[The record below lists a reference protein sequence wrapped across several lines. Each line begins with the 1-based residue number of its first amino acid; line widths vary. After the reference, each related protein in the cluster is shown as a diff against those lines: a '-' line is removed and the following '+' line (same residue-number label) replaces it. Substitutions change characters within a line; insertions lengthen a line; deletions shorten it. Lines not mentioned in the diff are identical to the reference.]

1 MTMAEHD
8 AILDAT
14 QAECVAEMK
23 LIIPKLNKASE
34 AYYQLCEEIMSNY
47 EYDELYD
54 KLLQLEKESGI
65 VLPES
70 PTQTVGYKII
80 SNLERVKHPSP
91 MLSLDK
97 TKDVQ
102 VLKAWLKNKLGFLS
116 WKEDGLTV
124 VLTYENGELVSA
136 VTRGDGITGEI
147 ITENAK
153 HFYGVPHTIN
163 FYGRMVIRG
172 EAVITRSTFKRFE
185 NEYKNPRNLV
195 SGTVRQLN
203 TRITAGR
210 HVEFVPFNVIEL
222 DGYDENSYSARL
234 EFIKQF
240 GFTPVFGKLVTA
252 DTLEETV
259 KWFEKEIVNNDIPS
273 DGLVLMFDDIA
284 YGESLGVTAKFPRNG
299 LAFKWKDET
308 AETVLRAVRW
318 QASRTGRLNPVAEFD
333 PVELEGTTVSRASV
347 NNVSFLRNL
356 KLNEGD
362 TLHVIKANMII
373 PQIVKNLTGQQLDEN
388 LIPKLCPVC
397 GKPTTRKIDNL
408 TVVLFCENPDCAAKQ
423 IGKFEHFVS
432 RKCMNI
438 MGLSTATLET
448 FIENGYITNFPDIY
462 YLDSYRDEIIN
473 LEGFGEKSYEKIISS
488 IEASKKTTFNRFV
501 ASLGIPNVSND
512 TAKLIVADMTEV
524 GRLCSEV
531 FLEYI
536 DNPAKLT
543 AINGIGDV
551 VANNLVKWFAENRQ
565 LYFDV
570 LKELDIEDDVIQAK
584 VASNSGIAGK
594 TFVITGT
601 VEHFANRNALKDF
614 VESKGGKVAGSVTSK
629 TDYLINN
636 DVLSNSGKNKKAKE
650 LNIPIISEQD
660 FLALV

>member
-1 MTMAEHD
+1 MTMEERD
-8 AILDAT
+8 VNLDASKEELVT
-14 QAECVAEMK
+14 KMK
-23 LIIPKLNKASE
+23 ELIHTLNEASK
-34 AYYQLCEEIMSNY
+34 AYYQLGEEIMSNY
-47 EYDELYD
+47 AYDALYD
-54 KLLQLEKESGI
+54 KLLLLEKESGI
-65 VLPES
+65 VLPDS
-70 PTQTVGYKII
+70 PTQNVGYKII
-80 SNLERVKHPSP
+80 SNLEKIKHPSP

-97 TKDVQ
+97 TKDVL
-102 VLKAWLKNKLGFLS
+102 VLKAWLKDKLGFLS

-124 VLTYENGELVSA
+124 VLTYENGNLISA

-153 HFYGVPHTIN
+153 FFDGVPTAIE
-163 FYGRMVIRG
+163 FMGRMVIRG
-172 EAVITRSTFKRFE
+172 EAIITHSTFKKFE
-185 NEYKNPRNLV
+185 DEYKNPRNLV
-195 SGTVRQLN
+195 AGTVRQLN
-203 TRITAGR
+203 TRITASR
-210 HVEFVPFNVIEL
+210 HVQFVPFNVIEL
-222 DGYDENSYSARL
+222 DGHDENSYSARL

-273 DGLVLMFDDIA
+273 DGLVLMFDDIQ

-308 AETVLRAVRW
+308 AETVLRGVRW

-333 PVELEGTTVSRASV
+333 PVELEGTTVSKASV
-347 NNVSFLRNL
+347 NNVSFLKNL
-356 KLNEGD
+356 KLTEGD
-362 TLHVIKANMII
+362 TLKVFKANMII
-373 PQIVKNLTGQQLDEN
+373 PQIAENLTGKQYDEN

-397 GKPTTRKIDNL
+397 GKPTVRKVEL
-408 TVVLFCENPDCAAKQ
+408 LSEVLYCDNPDCAAKQ

-448 FIENGYITNFPDIY
+448 FIENGFITNFPDIY
-462 YLDSYRDEIIN
+462 YLDSYRDEIVAM
-473 LEGFGEKSYEKIISS
+473 EGFGEKSYEKIISS
-488 IEASKKTTFNRFV
+488 IAASKKTSFVRFV

-512 TAKLIVADMTEV
+512 TVKLIVSDMTEV

-531 FLEYI
+531 FLEYV
-536 DNPAKLT
+536 DNPEKLT
-543 AINGIGDV
+543 AINGIGEV
-551 VANNLVKWFAENRQ
+551 VAKNLVDWFANNRQ
-565 LYFDV
+565 LYFNV
-570 LKELDIEDDVIQAK
+570 LQELDLEDDEIQPK
-584 VASNSGIAGK
+584 VVVNSGIAGK

-650 LNIPIISEQD
+650 LNIPILSEQD